1 MSGEVSEALP
11 GEKTA
16 RGGEELD
23 ALWEI
28 IDIAHET
35 GEEIND
41 TGDQDD
47 QLKDGALTLLY
58 LPDQTVTLLNNEA
71 EVLFWYRSPI
81 C

>member
-16 RGGEELD
+16 RGREELD

-41 TGDQDD
+41 TSDQDD
-47 QLKDGALTLLY
+47 QLRDGALTLLY
-58 LPDQTVTLLNNEA
+58 LPHQTVTLLNNEA
-71 EVLFWYRSPI
+71 EVLSWYISPI